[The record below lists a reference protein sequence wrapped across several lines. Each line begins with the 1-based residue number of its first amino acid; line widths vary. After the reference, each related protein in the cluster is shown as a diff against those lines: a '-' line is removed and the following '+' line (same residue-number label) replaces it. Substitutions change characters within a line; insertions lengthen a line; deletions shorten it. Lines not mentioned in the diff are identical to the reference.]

1 METIRNKIPLKYQ
14 CQVWTMK
21 CMDYVQNKWTINVS
35 LNDEINIDYTINI
48 LISKLIESQGNEKD

>member
-1 METIRNKIPLKYQ
+1 METIHDKIPLKHQ

-21 CMDYVQNKWTINVS
+21 CMNYVQNKWTINVS
-35 LNDEINIDYTINI
+35 INDEININYTINI